1 LFTALQVSRIGADAW
16 GKARIVSRGE
26 EHRVIVSCRASVPA
40 GELVVAAE
48 VSNVL
53 ERRGA
58 LKHPHVSLAVS
69 DAVALGIADIF
80 RSDTVSGRVLD
91 RFYRNGSIDS
101 AELLEAARAEQGFA
115 SAEGHA
121 ALYCLIGW
129 VHSRVHH
136 QQAD

>member
-1 LFTALQVSRIGADAW
+1 M
-16 GKARIVSRGE
+16 IVT
-26 EHRVIVSCRASVPA
+26 CRASIPA
-40 GELVVAAE
+40 GDLVVAAE

-58 LKHPHVSLAVS
+58 LKHPPVSLAVS
-69 DAVALGIADIF
+69 DAVALGIAGLF
-80 RSDTVSGRVLD
+80 RSPTESGRVLE
-91 RFYRNGSIDS
+91 RFYRTGTIES
-101 AELLEAARAEQGFA
+101 AALLEAARAEQGFA

-136 QQAD
+136 LQED

>member
-1 LFTALQVSRIGADAW
+1 M
-16 GKARIVSRGE
+16 IVT
-26 EHRVIVSCRASVPA
+26 CRASIPA
-40 GELVVAAE
+40 GDLVVAAE

-58 LKHPHVSLAVS
+58 LKHPPVSLAVS
-69 DAVALGIADIF
+69 DAAALGIAGLF
-80 RSDTVSGRVLD
+80 RSPTDSGRVLE
-91 RFYRNGSIDS
+91 RFYRAGSIDS

-121 ALYCLIGW
+121 TLYCLIGW

-136 QQAD
+136 LQET

>member
-1 LFTALQVSRIGADAW
+1 M
-16 GKARIVSRGE
+16 IVT
-26 EHRVIVSCRASVPA
+26 CRASIPA
-40 GELVVAAE
+40 GDLVVAAD

-58 LKHPHVSLAVS
+58 LKHPPVSLAVS
-69 DAVALGIADIF
+69 DAVALGIAGIF
-80 RSDTVSGRVLD
+80 RSPTDSGQVLE
-91 RFYRNGSIDS
+91 RFYRAGSIDS

-136 QQAD
+136 LQKD

>member
-1 LFTALQVSRIGADAW
+1 
-16 GKARIVSRGE
+16 
-26 EHRVIVSCRASVPA
+26 VIVSCRTSRPA
-40 GELVVAAE
+40 AELHVAAE
-48 VSNVL
+48 VSHVL

-58 LKHPHVSLAVS
+58 MKHPPVSIAVS
-69 DAVALGIADIF
+69 DTVALGIAGIF
-80 RSDTVSGRVLD
+80 RSETMSGRVLD

-101 AELLEAARAEQGFA
+101 AELLEAARTEQGYA

-136 QQAD
+136 QQDQ